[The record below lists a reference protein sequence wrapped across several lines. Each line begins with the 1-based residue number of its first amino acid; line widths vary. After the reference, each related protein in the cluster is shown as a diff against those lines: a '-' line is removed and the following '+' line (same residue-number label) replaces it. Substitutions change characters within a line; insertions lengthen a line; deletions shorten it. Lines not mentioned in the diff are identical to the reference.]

1 MYLYTHLCKK
11 TLVAGLYNKGVV
23 VAIVL
28 TMSAIVMLILLA
40 TYVIIVKVSK
50 KKQGRHFNHMH

>member
-1 MYLYTHLCKK
+1 MYLYAHLCKK
-11 TLVAGLYNKGVV
+11 KLVAELYNKGVV

-28 TMSAIVMLILLA
+28 TMSALVMLILLA

-50 KKQGRHFNHMH
+50 TKQGRHLNHMH